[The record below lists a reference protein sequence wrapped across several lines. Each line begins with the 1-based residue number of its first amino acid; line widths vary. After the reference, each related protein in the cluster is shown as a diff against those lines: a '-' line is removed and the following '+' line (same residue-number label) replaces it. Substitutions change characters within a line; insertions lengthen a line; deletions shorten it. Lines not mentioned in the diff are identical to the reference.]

1 MTWIPLSMLVAGGF
15 AVFFALLCQWWI
27 HRAGDD
33 RVFSSVDKIPANEVG
48 LVLGTARKLSDGKL
62 NRFFAYRMNAA
73 AELYGAGKVVRLI
86 LSGST
91 GEGGYSEPK
100 EMKREMIAR
109 GVPQEALLLDAGGT
123 RTLDSVLRAKTVFGL
138 NRFTVISQEFHNR
151 RALFFCR
158 HHQIDA
164 IGFNAKSLE
173 WTDCWRTMVREI
185 FARIVAVGEILRLK
199 TFASIEVTNRN

>member
-1 MTWIPLSMLVAGGF
+1 MTWIPMSVFGAG
-15 AVFFALLCQWWI
+15 VFFALFCQWWI

-33 RVFSSVDKIPANEVG
+33 RVFSSLDKVPCNDVG
-48 LVLGTARKLSDGKL
+48 LVLGTARTLTDGKL

-73 AELYGAGKVVRLI
+73 AELYRAGKVVRLI

-100 EMKREMIAR
+100 EMKRAMIAR
-109 GVPQEALLLDAGGT
+109 GVPREALLLDAGGT
-123 RTLDSVLRAKTVFGL
+123 RTLESVLRAKSVFGL
-138 NRFTVISQEFHNR
+138 TRFTVISQEFHNR

-164 IGFNAKSLE
+164 IGFNARSVE
-173 WTDCWRTMVREI
+173 WTGSWRTMVREV
-185 FARIVAVGEILRLK
+185 FARILAVVEILRR
-199 TFASIEVTNRN
+199 SR